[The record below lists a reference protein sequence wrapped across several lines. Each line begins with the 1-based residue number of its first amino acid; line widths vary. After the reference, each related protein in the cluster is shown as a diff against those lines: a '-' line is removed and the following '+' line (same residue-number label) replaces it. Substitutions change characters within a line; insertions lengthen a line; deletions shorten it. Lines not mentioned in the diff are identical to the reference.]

1 MHGSENGIA
10 RRRVYTGALSEESGV
25 RQAKDQFL
33 AMGCLVLAMALWGSS
48 FVALKLAFSEL
59 PPLWVIFARMALG
72 SLVFLAAWRWRGR
85 LDYRVGDWKYLLA
98 LAVCEPC
105 LYFIFEAMALQNTSA
120 SQAGMIT
127 ALLPLLVAVGAVVFL
142 RERVTRTTLAGFLLA
157 IAGVLWLSLGS
168 TADEHA
174 PAPLL
179 GNFFEVLAMLSAM
192 GYTLILKY
200 LSQRYSAFLLTA
212 LQAFVGTLFFLPLA
226 AWSAPLP
233 LTVSAQGVAVLI
245 YLGLV
250 VTVGAYGLY
259 NFAVSRL
266 PASQASAFVNLI
278 PLFSLFFATLLLGER
293 LGEQQLLAAGLVFSG
308 VALSQWRRSPAL
320 VGV

>member
-1 MHGSENGIA
+1 MHKA
-10 RRRVYTGALSEESGV
+10 RDRIEAI
-25 RQAKDQFL
+25 
-33 AMGCLVLAMALWGSS
+33 GCLVVAMALWGSS
-48 FVALKLAFSEL
+48 FVALKLAFAEL

-72 SLVFLAAWRWRGR
+72 SLAFIAAWRWRGR
-85 LDYRVGDWKYLLA
+85 LDYRAGDWKYLLA

-105 LYFIFEAMALQNTSA
+105 LYFVFEAIALQNTSA

-127 ALLPLLVAVGAVVFL
+127 ALLPLLVAVGAFAFL
-142 RERVTRTTLAGFLLA
+142 HERITRSTLAGFLLA
-157 IAGVLWLSLGS
+157 VGGVVWLSLGGE
-168 TADEHA
+168 ADEHG

-192 GYTLILKY
+192 GYTLTLKY
-200 LSQRYSAFLLTA
+200 LSARYSAFLLTA
-212 LQAFVGTLFFLPLA
+212 MQAFVGSVFFLPLA

-233 LTVSAQGVAVLI
+233 LTASPLALAAVV

-278 PLFSLFFATLLLGER
+278 PLFTLLFAALLLGES
-293 LGEQQLLAAGLVFSG
+293 LGRQQLFGALLVFFG
-308 VALSQWRRSPAL
+308 VALSQWRSPAP